1 MSEGKIAALLKE
13 KRKGRGMSV
22 KGSVSEL
29 SKRGIDISEK
39 TLYGWESGARQPD
52 ADTFLIL
59 CDIYEIK
66 TLSEVS
72 VKADSAALTP
82 PELDH
87 IKKYRTLDGHGKETV
102 DVVLDKEVQRMEEMR
117 KAEEKK
123 VLKPKAAQE
132 PEDKVVIP
140 LMRNRASAGEGV
152 SLEDDDFIPIVV
164 DRAYETSKADFAVR
178 VTGSSMEPKYY
189 DGDVLLIRKQPSVD
203 IGQIGIFTIND
214 EGYVKMQGKDR
225 LISVNPDY
233 DDIYPSE
240 YDDVRCKGLV
250 LGKL

>member
-123 VLKPKAAQE
+123 VLKPKAT
-132 PEDKVVIP
+132 VIDLRRYWESP
-140 LMRNRASAGEGV
+140 SAGNGNDLTDGGYDIIQVPDTLTARLASYALTV
-152 SLEDDDFIPIVV
+152 SGD
-164 DRAYETSKADFAVR
+164 
-178 VTGSSMEPKYY
+178 SMEPDLM
-189 DGDVLLIRKQPSVD
+189 DGDIVLVKAQETYEVGD
-203 IGQIGIFTIND
+203 IVVFSKNGDSYIKYAGEHCF
-214 EGYVKMQGKDR
+214 E
-225 LISVNPDY
+225 SANPDY
-233 DDIYPSE
+233 PDVEIGEDDS
-240 YDDVRCKGLV
+240 VRCFGVV